1 MRVGVKPHLCLLIG
15 GMVADVAVQR
25 EGAALPL
32 AVFSHVTLEK
42 VTAVHLKA
50 TDVTPEGRGGGA
62 TAVGGNKSSG
72 SVGERTC
79 SSILVNTVFF
89 QYLKK

>member
-1 MRVGVKPHLCLLIG
+1 MYMRVGVKPHLCLLIG

-50 TDVTPEGRGGGA
+50 ADVTPEA
-62 TAVGGNKSSG
+62 EEEEQLLWVGIKAPVLLES
-72 SVGERTC
+72 ERAAQ
-79 SSILVNTVFF
+79 SW
-89 QYLKK
+89 